1 MNVLIAAPDRDFLS
15 CYQKIFEADGHE
27 ATVSFDGFQ
36 FMACLREKKYD
47 LVLLDRNLPRVEHDK
62 LMKLVNDLKI
72 PAIVLQGKR
81 MNARLLLKEALA
93 DSYLIY
99 PFEPLE
105 VSEHIGEIL
114 QKRQSRE
121 IRMVGDARIDLGS
134 FLLDD
139 KVRITNEEINILLH
153 LQRFG
158 ETGKESTGPDPR
170 VLPLKHGL
178 YYVNALN
185 QKLES
190 LHKAVRIQYTMNEGY
205 GLVSV

>member
-27 ATVSFDGFQ
+27 VTVTFEGFQ

-62 LMKLVNDLKI
+62 LMKLVNDLGI
-72 PAIVLQGKR
+72 PTIVLQGKR
-81 MNARLLLKEALA
+81 MNAALLLKEALA

-99 PFEPLE
+99 PFEPGELTE
-105 VSEHIGEIL
+105 RIREIL
-114 QKRQSRE
+114 QKRQSGE
-121 IRMVGDARIDLGS
+121 TKAVGDAEIDLGS
-134 FLLDD
+134 FLLDE

-153 LQRFG
+153 LQVI
-158 ETGKESTGPDPR
+158 GKAGDESPGVDPR

-185 QKLES
+185 QKLEG
-190 LHKAVRIQYTMNEGY
+190 LHKTVRIQYTMNEGY